1 MYSCRTVQTA
11 KGKIVAA
18 CDLEILGDSY
28 SEDGVKLDIKE
39 DFYGGEEVDLEGVT
53 DALERFFT
61 ANLAGN
67 QLVEALVE
75 AGVVQEEEIE
85 TVDGVKHVQLFRV

>member
-1 MYSCRTVQTA
+1 MQTA